1 MEQQTLNSLEQIEN
15 PILALLLIVL
25 IVAHIFQYRERTKL
39 QERLYVI
46 ATESVGAIKDI
57 AVRLEEIEDKLKS

>member
-1 MEQQTLNSLEQIEN
+1 MEQQAINNLEQIEN

-39 QERLYVI
+39 QERLYII
-46 ATESVGAIKDI
+46 ATESVGAIKD
-57 AVRLEEIEDKLKS
+57 VTTRLEDIEEKLNS